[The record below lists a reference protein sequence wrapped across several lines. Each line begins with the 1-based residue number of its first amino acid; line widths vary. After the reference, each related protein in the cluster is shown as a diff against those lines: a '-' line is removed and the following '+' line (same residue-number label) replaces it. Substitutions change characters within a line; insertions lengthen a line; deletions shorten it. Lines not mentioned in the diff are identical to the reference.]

1 MVLFGK
7 LLKRYVALSNRL
19 TNSYETKFAYAC
31 DVHFPIFGSNP
42 NNDGNYDGTT
52 LFSAHQPVT
61 YADLPDITKVKYY
74 IPRLFKKESMLTA
87 EDNFDNFYTDGE
99 EGNRPFL
106 ETTYAKELPIQS
118 KVVIY
123 LEDTKA
129 NFVVDKKTAVE
140 GADGKMLLRQY
151 LIPLTGEY

>member
-19 TNSYETKFAYAC
+19 TNSYETKFAYTC
-31 DVHFPIFGSNP
+31 EVYDPIFGDNP
-42 NNDGNYDGTT
+42 NNDGNYDGVTI
-52 LFSAHQPVT
+52 FSTHQPVT
-61 YADLPDITKVKYY
+61 YADTPDAIRKYY

-106 ETTYAKELPIQS
+106 ETSYSKELAIQT
-118 KVVIY
+118 KVVVY
-123 LEDTKA
+123 LENTKA
-129 NFVVDKKTAVE
+129 NFVVDKKTVIE
-140 GADGKMLLRQY
+140 GADGKMLIRQY